1 MNEEK
6 DILNRFKNQDLKS
19 VYDIPDDYFKDL
31 NHQVINKIGR
41 LKSNL
46 PKIILFRSLL
56 KVAAVF
62 LLLIGSYFIYNSSSD
77 KISINYAQLNES
89 IEDYLISDNELYYTF
104 AYDDKD
110 HNYLNIDENI
120 DDYFETEINIY

>member
-6 DILNRFKNQDLKS
+6 DILNRFKNQDPKS

-104 AYDDKD
+104 TYNDKD
-110 HNYLNIDENI
+110 YGYLNIDENI
-120 DDYFETEINIY
+120 DDYFETEINLY

>member
-6 DILNRFKNQDLKS
+6 DILNRFKNQDPKS

-31 NHQVINKIGR
+31 NHQVINRIGR

-46 PKIILFRSLL
+46 PKIISFRPLL
-56 KVAAVF
+56 KLAAVF
-62 LLLIGSYFIYNSSSD
+62 LLLIGSYIIYNSSSNN
-77 KISINYAQLNES
+77 ISINYTQLNDS